1 MIAALIPLLHL
12 LTSALCGVSG
22 RMARWVAAASWAG
35 SAGLIGLLATKVVAA
50 GEVRYTLGGWPNR
63 WGIEL
68 VADEPAIAL
77 LALLGLLHGCVYAFE
92 WAGRREASF
101 YVLLQ
106 VLVGAAAALTVS
118 HDLFNIYVLLELMTL
133 TSYLLVG
140 FERRPAQLWASLKY
154 LLLASFG
161 MGLFLV
167 GGAVVYEHAGT
178 MNLGELAA
186 VIRAA
191 GDPPWVRLA
200 GALLLTGV
208 GVKSGIF
215 VLSLWL
221 PTAHASAPLAISAL
235 LSGVVVKMSVLE
247 ILRLAAIFPLAPAI
261 WVLGA
266 ITGVLGAVYALF
278 ERDIKRMLAYHTLS
292 QIGYALLA
300 LAGGSPAAAIAAVAY
315 LVAHGLFKALLF
327 LGTGLAARHVGSAHI
342 GRLVAARDALP
353 RTAVLALFVGTLGII
368 GWPPLDGFWA
378 KELIGACCDS
388 MATRVMLTVLAL
400 GTAASFAK
408 LLPLFG
414 VHRRESDECE
424 RGTANRGEMVAIGVL
439 IAGVLFFGW
448 STPWWISGLRLS
460 AAKLML
466 DAGRAV
472 LIAGA
477 GWLTYALLK
486 KRWVALPRAIFSTE
500 EGVLAVLLVF
510 LGVWLAIGG
519 GA

>member
-1 MIAALIPLLHL
+1 VIAALIPLLHL
-12 LTSALCGVSG
+12 LAAAVCGVSG
-22 RMARWVAAASWAG
+22 RWARWIAAASWAG
-35 SAGLIGLLATKVVAA
+35 SAGLIGLLAAEVVAA
-50 GEVRYTLGGWPNR
+50 GQVHYTLGGWPDR

-68 VADEPAIAL
+68 IADEPAIAL
-77 LALLGLLHGCVYAFE
+77 LALLGLLHGCVHAFE
-92 WAGRREASF
+92 WSRRREASF

-106 VLVGAAAALTVS
+106 VLVGAAAAITVS

-161 MGLFLV
+161 MGLFLL

-178 MNLGELAA
+178 MNLCEVGA
-186 VIRAA
+186 VVRAA
-191 GDPPWVRLA
+191 GDAPWVRLA

-221 PTAHASAPLAISAL
+221 PSAHASAPLAISAL

-247 ILRLAAIFPLAPAI
+247 VLRLGAVFPLSTAI
-261 WVLGA
+261 WALGA

-278 ERDIKRMLAYHTLS
+278 ERDIKRMLAYSTLS

-300 LAGGSPAAAIAAVAY
+300 LAGGSPAAAIAAIAY

-327 LGTGLAARHVGSAHI
+327 LGTGLAARHAGGAHI
-342 GRLVAARDALP
+342 GRLLAKRDALP
-353 RTAVLALFVGTLGII
+353 RTAVLALFIGTLGII

-378 KELIGACCDS
+378 KELISACCDS
-388 MATRVMLTVLAL
+388 VATRVMLWVIPL
-400 GTAASFAK
+400 GTAAAFAK
-408 LLPLFG
+408 LLPLFVVRRRDPDARG
-414 VHRRESDECE
+414 RITVH
-424 RGTANRGEMVAIGVL
+424 RGEMAAIAVL
-439 IAGVLFFGW
+439 IAGVVFFGW
-448 STPWWISGLRLS
+448 STPWWISGLQLS
-460 AAKLML
+460 AEKLLL

-477 GWLTYALLK
+477 GWLTYALVK
-486 KRWVALPRAIFSTE
+486 KRWVALPRTIFSTE

-510 LGVWLAIGG
+510 LGVWLMVGG
-519 GA
+519 GG